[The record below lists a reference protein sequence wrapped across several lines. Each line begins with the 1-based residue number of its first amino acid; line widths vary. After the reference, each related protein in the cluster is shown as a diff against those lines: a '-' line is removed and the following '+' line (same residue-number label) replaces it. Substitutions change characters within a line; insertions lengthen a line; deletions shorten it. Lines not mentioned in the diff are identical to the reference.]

1 MSDVKTTPPSSGFK
15 AGRIQLQFHPSNH
28 RSSRNAAGM
37 EMEELT
43 SNRGIQVG
51 DMESATELLLL
62 PLPLPSSSE
71 HRGDLKDCRAKLNSP
86 TRPGSRPPCS
96 HLSRTAPNLLSQEGN

>member
-37 EMEELT
+37 EVEELT
-43 SNRGIQVG
+43 SNRGIRVG
-51 DMESATELLLL
+51 DMESAMELVL
-62 PLPLPSSSE
+62 LPLPSSSK
-71 HRGDLKDCRAKLNSP
+71 HRGDLKECRAELNSP

>member
-15 AGRIQLQFHPSNH
+15 AGRIQLQFHPTNH

-37 EMEELT
+37 EVEDLT

-51 DMESATELLLL
+51 AVESGTELLLL
-62 PLPLPSSSE
+62 PLPSSPK
-71 HRGDLKDCRAKLNSP
+71 HRGDLKECRAELSP
-86 TRPGSRPPCS
+86 PTGQGSRPPQLPPEQDCTPPA
-96 HLSRTAPNLLSQEGN
+96 LSGR